1 MQSAEIVIIGGG
13 LIGLACAYQ
22 LTQAGHQVVLLEKAD
37 EVGTQLSDHVGIIHS
52 AIHSR
57 PNSLAAHHVRYGN
70 GMLHTF
76 CRQESIP
83 LRCGNQLFVASDAA
97 DAANLAHLKQQ
108 GLMNGVR
115 CHEISAETIRD
126 IEPYATGVAGLIV
139 EDVPIVNFKQV
150 AQRLALRI
158 EMAGGIIQTRQSVI
172 GLQSQLGGVFVKTAN
187 TLYLAHH
194 VINATGA
201 AAPRLA
207 ARAGHR
213 SPSTIVP
220 FRGEYMRLKP
230 LFAHQCTHLI
240 FPVPDQAL
248 PFLGIHLAHV
258 GAGEVLCGPNAIL
271 AGALRQRRKGQ
282 INLRTSVSQLLSP
295 PVRKLSRR
303 YLQTA
308 LWEQRRSWSR
318 SLFAL
323 TLQRMVPTIEK
334 PQLERIAGGTQGFAI
349 TSDGRFVND
358 FVIES
363 AEHITHILSTPNF
376 GATACLSI
384 GQSMVEWVQGTG

>member
-1 MQSAEIVIIGGG
+1 M
-13 LIGLACAYQ
+13 LIAGLA
-22 LTQAGHQVVLLEKAD
+22 LL
-37 EVGTQLSDHVGIIHS
+37 
-52 AIHSR
+52 
-57 PNSLAAHHVRYGN
+57 
-70 GMLHTF
+70 
-76 CRQESIP
+76 
-83 LRCGNQLFVASDAA
+83 
-97 DAANLAHLKQQ
+97 
-108 GLMNGVR
+108 
-115 CHEISAETIRD
+115 
-126 IEPYATGVAGLIV
+126 
-139 EDVPIVNFKQV
+139 
-150 AQRLALRI
+150 
-158 EMAGGIIQTRQSVI
+158 
-172 GLQSQLGGVFVKTAN
+172 
-187 TLYLAHH
+187 
-194 VINATGA
+194 
-201 AAPRLA
+201 
-207 ARAGHR
+207 
-213 SPSTIVP
+213 
-220 FRGEYMRLKP
+220 
-230 LFAHQCTHLI
+230 
-240 FPVPDQAL
+240 
-248 PFLGIHLAHV
+248 V

-318 SLFAL
+318 GLFAL